1 MFNGSNNGEDMKDTA
16 TCATTGKRGVMVAMG
31 HGLCVC
37 YGVCGKTT
45 KNKEE
50 SKIVNVS

>member
-1 MFNGSNNGEDMKDTA
+1 MATA
-16 TCATTGKRGVMVAMG
+16 NMMVAMG

-37 YGVCGKTT
+37 FGVCGKTT

-50 SKIVNVS
+50 RKMVEFPRAGKGELEVELV

>member
-1 MFNGSNNGEDMKDTA
+1 MM
-16 TCATTGKRGVMVAMG
+16 MAMG

-37 YGVCGKTT
+37 SGVCEETT

-50 SKIVNVS
+50 SKIVNVP